1 MKIRTSF
8 PYETTRQDV
17 RIPLSDGT
25 RLYARVWRPMTGEP
39 VPALLEYLPH
49 RLTDWTAP
57 RDWQRH
63 PWYAGHGYASVR
75 VDVRG
80 HGNSEGMPGDE
91 YSPVELRDGAEV
103 IEWLADQPWC
113 SGRVGMFG
121 ISWGGCN
128 ALQIAALAPEPLEAV
143 VTVCSSDD
151 RYDNDVHYMG
161 GSVLAVDMHA
171 WAATMLASVSRPP
184 DPLYVGDAWR
194 DMWLWRLEA
203 VEPLIH
209 IWLSHQTRDSYWQHG
224 SVCEDYGAIK
234 AAVLAVGGWHD
245 PYRDTVLRL
254 VERLRHL
261 PDDRV
266 RGLIG
271 PWSHQYPDRGLPPG
285 PAIGFLQ
292 ETLRWWDRHLKGI
305 TGPDSASGTG
315 GVPAEPKLRC
325 WISDSHPPATV
336 YEELA
341 GRWVGEPSWPS
352 PNVGFVPYGLGDA
365 ASQAAAQPPAHIRAP
380 APVLVRSPMHTGL
393 DAGRFCPLG
402 NDADLPPD
410 QREEDGKSVCFDF
423 RVERETWI
431 LGRPR
436 VRLRLT
442 SRAPRGQ
449 VVARLCD
456 VAPDGASTLVTRGAL
471 NFSARRGRDKAVE
484 WTPGTTEDLDFELNG
499 IGHAFP
505 PGHRIRLAVS
515 SAYWP
520 WIWPQPGSEAGFLL
534 DPAGSTLELPV
545 RAGTG
550 EAIGTIDTI
559 GATGAIG
566 AITFSEPEQAEPL
579 GVVIPLTLNEQRP
592 ERLVVRDVAKGEW
605 RLEVNPLPHS
615 RLRSSGGTRAYP
627 DGLEL
632 TEDAVDTYTINES
645 DPLSARTRSDR
656 SIRLHRPELPWDVR
670 IDTRS
675 EIACDATSF
684 ITSDEVVC
692 REGDEVVFHRTWER
706 RIPRTA
712 G

>member
-25 RLYARVWRPMTGEP
+25 RLYARVWRPLTAEP

-49 RLTDWTAP
+49 RLTDRTAP

-80 HGNSEGMPGDE
+80 HGNAEGMPGDA
-91 YSPVELRDGAEV
+91 YSSAELSDGVEV
-103 IEWLADQPWC
+103 IEWLAAQPWC
-113 SGRVGMFG
+113 SGSVGMFG
-121 ISWGGCN
+121 LSWGGTN
-128 ALQIAALAPEPLEAV
+128 ALQIAALAPEPLKAV

-151 RYDNDVHYMG
+151 RYDNDPHYLG
-161 GSVLAVDMHA
+161 GSVLAVDMQA
-171 WAATMLASVSRPP
+171 WAAAMLAGVARPP
-184 DPLYVGDAWR
+184 DPLYAGDAWR

-203 VEPLIH
+203 VEPVVH
-209 IWLSHQTRDSYWQHG
+209 TWLSHQTRDAYWRHG
-224 SVCEDYGAIK
+224 SVCEDYGAIR

-254 VERLRHL
+254 VEHLRHL

-271 PWSHQYPDRGLPPG
+271 PWSHQYPDRGLRPG

-292 ETLRWWDRHLKGI
+292 ETLRWWDRHVKGV
-305 TGPDSASGTG
+305 DS
-315 GVPAEPKLRC
+315 GVSAEPKLRS

-336 YEELA
+336 YAELP

-352 PNVGFVPYGLGDA
+352 PNVRFVPYGLGEA
-365 ASQAAAQPPAHIRAP
+365 GSRSPGGAGPSPAVAAP
-380 APVLVRSPMHTGL
+380 APVLVRSPIHTGL
-393 DAGRFCPLG
+393 DAGRFRPSG
-402 NDADLPPD
+402 NEADLPPD
-410 QREEDGKSVCFDF
+410 QREEDGRSVCFDF
-423 RVERETWI
+423 AVEQETWI

-442 SRAPRGQ
+442 SATPRGQ

-456 VAPDGASTLVTRGAL
+456 VAPDGASTLVTRGVL
-471 NFSARRGRDKAVE
+471 NFSARRGRDRVVE
-484 WTPGTTEDLDFELNG
+484 WTPGATEDVAFELNG

-520 WIWPQPGSEAGFLL
+520 WIWPQPGSEAGFVL

-545 RAGTG
+545 RALTADAALASPF
-550 EAIGTIDTI
+550 EA
-559 GATGAIG
+559 
-566 AITFSEPEQAEPL
+566 PEQSEPL

-592 ERLVVRDVAKGEW
+592 ERLVVHDVAQGER
-605 RLEVNPLPHS
+605 RLEVGPRP
-615 RLRSSGGTRAYP
+615 GGARVHP
-627 DGLEL
+627 DGLEYS
-632 TEDAVDTYTINES
+632 EDVVDTYTINES
-645 DPLSARTRSDR
+645 GPLSARTRSDW

-670 IDTRS
+670 IETRS

-684 ITSDEVVC
+684 TTSDEVVC